1 MPKVFRVFAAL
12 LLAAFLCIPNAGC
25 TKDEVALNAYKTLE
39 TSAETYKA
47 VMNAAQ
53 DLHRMGKM
61 TDEQWNQVKDYAV
74 VYFDSYQTAVAA
86 CNAVPMLVEMLRIA
100 VSLIEAQNAQRARK
114 GERIPEGDVMQ
125 LLFTLT
131 EPKE

>member
-1 MPKVFRVFAAL
+1 MPKVFRVFAAVML
-12 LLAAFLCIPNAGC
+12 TVFLCVPNAGC

-61 TDEQWNQVKDYAV
+61 TDEQWNQVRITR
-74 VYFDSYQTAVAA
+74 SSTSIRTRRRS
-86 CNAVPMLVEMLRIA
+86 PRWSSTLR
-100 VSLIEAQNAQRARK
+100 SRR
-114 GERIPEGDVMQ
+114 G
-125 LLFTLT
+125 
-131 EPKE
+131 